1 MLRPRVVGVQM
12 ALQLPSENS
21 RPSSSLH
28 PPLTPLG
35 LQGTHNRSFP
45 RPTLSQ
51 LAETW
56 REVQGADDWKGMLE
70 PLNDQLRAELIRYGE
85 FAQVSYD
92 SFDYDKHSKF
102 CGSCRYSPDSLFKN
116 VNLHHTGYTVTWYIY
131 ATTNERVWSL
141 IKRTEREDA
150 WSKRSNWMGYVAVC
164 TDEKEIKRLG
174 RRDIL
179 VVWRGTVTDREWASK
194 LTSQLVEC
202 SCVDGSDHS
211 ESTPKVEAG
220 LLDLYTSADA
230 GSKFNKIS
238 AREYAVKE
246 IVRLIE
252 EYKDDGHELSI
263 TICGH
268 SLGSGLGILF
278 ACDVAN
284 SKLNQINQERT
295 IPITVFSF
303 GGPPVGDGVFKRRVE
318 DLGIKVLRVVNKR
331 DAVPSLH
338 TWRFVDILNSGHQHL
353 GVQFEVDDTNSEHLD
368 QLKAT
373 TRQETLRYEIGEK
386 HTSAFYNHHNLEVYL
401 HLIDGYGRYD
411 KPPTRDPVLVNKHCG
426 FLKNSEYVPECWW
439 QPKNKGLKYSK
450 DANRYFQP
458 ERAVKDHPVPP
469 KQEVV
474 DASKAL
480 SKSLSLHN
488 SKS

>member
-1 MLRPRVVGVQM
+1 MAVQQLLENLRLRT
-12 ALQLPSENS
+12 
-21 RPSSSLH
+21 SLH

-35 LQGTHNRSFP
+35 LEGTHNRSFP

-70 PLNDQLRAELIRYGE
+70 PLNDHLRAELIRYGE
-85 FAQVSYD
+85 LAQVSYD

-102 CGSCRYSPDSLFKN
+102 CGSCRYSPDSLFEE
-116 VNLHHTGYTVTWYIY
+116 VDLHHTGYTVTWYIY
-131 ATTNERVWSL
+131 ATANVRVWSFL
-141 IKRTEREDA
+141 RRSEREDA
-150 WSKRSNWMGYVAVC
+150 WSKKSNWIGYVAVC
-164 TDEKEIKRLG
+164 TDEKEINRLG

-179 VVWRGTVTDREWASK
+179 VVWRGTVTGLEWAANA
-194 LTSQLVEC
+194 QYFLVPC
-202 SCVDGSDHS
+202 AFIDGGNDN

-220 LLDLYTSADA
+220 FLSLYTSADD
-230 GSKFNKIS
+230 SSRFNKIS

-268 SLGSGLGILF
+268 SLGSGLGLLF
-278 ACDVAN
+278 AYDVAN
-284 SKLNQINQERT
+284 SKLNQISQERT

-303 GGPPVGDGVFKRRVE
+303 GGPRVGDGVFKQRVE
-318 DLGIKVLRVVNKR
+318 DLGIKVLRVVNKG
-331 DAVPSLH
+331 DIVPHVPGTHLLESFKSAYH
-338 TWRFVDILNSGHQHL
+338 HL
-353 GVQFEVDDTNSEHLD
+353 GVEFLLDDQQSLHLNQSKGRHFSVENLIELSLER
-368 QLKAT
+368 QL
-373 TRQETLRYEIGEK
+373 
-386 HTSAFYNHHNLEVYL
+386 SAFAVHHNLEVYL

-411 KPPTRDPVLVNKHCG
+411 KPPTRDPVLVNKGCG
-426 FLKNSEYVPECWW
+426 FLKENKYVPECWW
-439 QPKNKGLKYSK
+439 QVENKGLRYCEYQ
-450 DANRYFQP
+450 NRYFQP
-458 ERAVKDHPVPP
+458 ERAYKDRPVPP
-469 KQEVV
+469 EQEVV